1 MSKVKRL
8 NVMTPQGFSGELSKG
23 SQFSFAYETADAPK
37 EVSLVMPYD
46 PTPSISNVL
55 HPIFDMNVPEGFLAD
70 QIKRRMAKHMQVDEM
85 RLLSVIGGNQIG
97 RLTYENPSESSVPVR
112 AQVGLQEILSAETS
126 QSVFHFLVD
135 TYFESGISGVQPK
148 VLVPD
153 LDKLTGSRK
162 TMLSSDLIVK
172 SGAEEYAHLA
182 QNEFLC
188 LEAARLAGLETPPFW
203 LSESGELFVMERFDL
218 TTSGRLGFEDMAV
231 LLGLSKDPHD
241 NYKYSQS
248 YETLAAVIAQVCRH
262 ADPIRELERFFSSV
276 CLSVMVRNGDAHLK
290 NFGVIYTHPAAPETV
305 QLAPVFDVTTTTV
318 YENYNPKSGRSLVDR
333 TLAIK
338 MNKSKI
344 YPDRQQLIEFGR
356 KHCAVDRPAVIIER
370 IAEAMSQAL
379 VANRNRVNSELFTGM
394 QGEWDSGRMVALNDS
409 VGVGIKRTPVVV
421 LEKEKGEERD

>member
-1 MSKVKRL
+1 MSKIKLL
-8 NVMTPQGFSGELSKG
+8 NITTPQGMAGELSKG
-23 SQFSFAYETADAPK
+23 SQFSFAYASAQASS

-46 PTPSISNVL
+46 PTPAVSNVL

-85 RLLSVIGGNQIG
+85 RLLSIIGGNQIG
-97 RLTYENPSESSVPVR
+97 RLSYENPVEASAPVK
-112 AQVGLQEILSAETS
+112 AQVGLQEILSADAS
-126 QSVFHFLVD
+126 QGVFDFLVD

-172 SGAEEYAHLA
+172 SGADEYAHLA

-188 LEAARLAGLETPPFW
+188 LEAARLAGMQTPRFW
-203 LSESGELFVMERFDL
+203 LSERGDLFVMERFDL
-218 TTSGRLGFEDMAV
+218 TESGRLGFEDMAV
-231 LLGLSKDPHD
+231 LLGLNKDPHD

-248 YETLAAVIAQVCRH
+248 YETLAAVINEVCRQG
-262 ADPIRELERFFSSV
+262 DVLRELERFYSSV

-290 NFGVIYTHPAAPETV
+290 NFGVLYTHPGALETV

-318 YENYNPKSGRSLVDR
+318 YENYNPKSGQSLVDR

-338 MNKSKI
+338 MNKVKA

-356 KHCAVDRPAVIIER
+356 KHCGVANPGAIIDRISD
-370 IAEAMSQAL
+370 AMSEAL
-379 VANRNRVNSELFTGM
+379 SAHKVHIDVDLFSTM
-394 QGEWDSGRMVALNDS
+394 QKEWDAGRAMALHDS
-409 VGVGIKRTPVVV
+409 VVSGMRRKPVEKRAP
-421 LEKEKGEERD
+421 

>member
-8 NVMTPQGFSGELSKG
+8 NITTPQGLAGELSKG
-23 SQFSFAYETADAPK
+23 SQFSFAYASAQASS

-46 PTPSISNVL
+46 PTPAVSNVL

-85 RLLSVIGGNQIG
+85 RLLSIIRGNQIG
-97 RLTYENPSESSVPVR
+97 RLSYENPVEASAPVK
-112 AQVGLQEILSAETS
+112 AQVGLQEILSADAS
-126 QSVFHFLVD
+126 QGVFDFLVD

-172 SGAEEYAHLA
+172 SGADEYAHLA

-188 LEAARLAGLETPPFW
+188 LEAARLAGMQTPRFW
-203 LSESGELFVMERFDL
+203 LSERGDLFVMERFDL
-218 TTSGRLGFEDMAV
+218 TASGRLGFEDMAV
-231 LLGLSKDPHD
+231 LLGLNKDPHD

-248 YETLAAVIAQVCRH
+248 YETLAAVINEVCRQG
-262 ADPIRELERFFSSV
+262 DVLRELERFYSSV

-290 NFGVIYTHPAAPETV
+290 NFGVLYTHPGALETV

-318 YENYNPKSGRSLVDR
+318 YENYNPKSGQSLVDR

-338 MNKSKI
+338 MNKAKA

-356 KHCAVDRPAVIIER
+356 KHCGVANPGAIIDRISD
-370 IAEAMSQAL
+370 AMSEAL
-379 VANRNRVNSELFTGM
+379 SAHKVHIDVELFSTM
-394 QGEWDSGRMVALNDS
+394 QKEWDAGRAMALHDS
-409 VGVGIKRTPVVV
+409 VVSGMRRKPVEKRAP
-421 LEKEKGEERD
+421 

>member
-1 MSKVKRL
+1 MSRIKLL
-8 NVMTPQGFSGELSKG
+8 NVATPQGEAGGLSKG
-23 SQFSFAYETADAPK
+23 SQFSFAYTSLEAAR

-46 PTPSISNVL
+46 PTPAVSNVL

-97 RLTYENPSESSVPVR
+97 RLSYQNPLEASTPVSV
-112 AQVGLQEILSAETS
+112 QVGLKEILSADS
-126 QSVFHFLVD
+126 PQGVFDFLVD

-153 LDKLTGSRK
+153 LDKLTGNRK

-172 SGAEEYAHLA
+172 SGADEYAYLA

-188 LEAARLAGLETPPFW
+188 LEAARLAGMETPPFW
-203 LSESGELFVMERFDL
+203 LSERGDLFVMERFDL
-218 TTSGRLGFEDMAV
+218 TATGRLGFEDMAV
-231 LLGLSKDPHD
+231 LLGLNKDPHD

-248 YETLAAVIAQVCRH
+248 YETLAAVVNEVCRH
-262 ADPIRELERFFSSV
+262 GDALRELERFFSSV

-290 NFGVIYTHPAAPETV
+290 NFGVIYTHPGARETV

-318 YENYNPKSGRSLVDR
+318 YENYNPKSGGSLVDR

-338 MNKSKI
+338 MNKVKT

-356 KHCAVDRPAVIIER
+356 KYCGVEKPGVIIER
-370 IAEAMSQAL
+370 VAEAMSQAL
-379 VANRNRVNSELFTGM
+379 HAHEFRIDSGLFSKM
-394 QGEWDSGRMVALNDS
+394 QAEWDAGRAMALHDS
-409 VGVGIKRTPVVV
+409 VGSGMRRKPVV
-421 LEKEKGEERD
+421 KP

>member
-1 MSKVKRL
+1 MSRVKLL
-8 NVMTPQGFSGELSKG
+8 NVVAPQGNSGALSKG
-23 SQFSFAYETADAPK
+23 SQFSFAYASADAER

-46 PTPSISNVL
+46 PTPAVSNVL

-97 RLTYENPSESSVPVR
+97 RLTYQNPVEASVAVR
-112 AQVGLQEILSAETS
+112 AQVGLEQILSADTS
-126 QSVFHFLVD
+126 QGIFEFLVQ

-172 SGAEEYAHLA
+172 SGADEYAHLA

-188 LEAARLAGLETPPFW
+188 MEAARLAGMETPPFW
-203 LSESGELFVMERFDL
+203 LSEGGDLFVMERFDL
-218 TTSGRLGFEDMAV
+218 TPSGRLGFEDMAV
-231 LLGLSKDPHD
+231 LLGLNKDPHD

-248 YETLAAVIAQVCRH
+248 YETLAAVIDHVCSH
-262 ADPIRELERFFSSV
+262 GDPLRDLERFFFSV
-276 CLSVMVRNGDAHLK
+276 CLSVMVHNGDAHLK
-290 NFGVIYTHPAAPETV
+290 NFGVIYTHPGARETV
-305 QLAPVFDVTTTTV
+305 RLAPVFDVTTTTV

-338 MNKSKI
+338 MNKVKT
-344 YPDRQQLIEFGR
+344 YPDRQQLMEFGR
-356 KHCAVDRPAVIIER
+356 KHCAVEKPGVIIER
-370 IAEAMSQAL
+370 IAEAMSEAL
-379 VANRNRVNSELFTGM
+379 VTHQARIDVELFSAM
-394 QGEWDSGRMVALNDS
+394 QAEWDAGRATACYDS
-409 VGVGIKRTPVVV
+409 ITTAMKRKPVVR
-421 LEKEKGEERD
+421 KTQ

>member
-1 MSKVKRL
+1 MSKIKLL
-8 NVMTPQGFSGELSKG
+8 NITTPQGMAGELSRG
-23 SQFSFAYETADAPK
+23 SQFSFAYASAQASR

-46 PTPSISNVL
+46 PTPVVSNVL

-85 RLLSVIGGNQIG
+85 RLLSIIGGNQIG
-97 RLTYENPSESSVPVR
+97 RLSYENPIEASAPVR
-112 AQVGLQEILSAETS
+112 AQVGLQEILSADTS
-126 QSVFHFLVD
+126 QGVFDFLVE

-153 LDKLTGSRK
+153 LDKLTGNRK

-172 SGAEEYAHLA
+172 SGADEYAHLA

-188 LEAARLAGLETPPFW
+188 LEAARLAGLETPRFW
-203 LSESGELFVMERFDL
+203 LSEGSDLFVMERFDL
-218 TTSGRLGFEDMAV
+218 TESGRLGFEDMAV
-231 LLGLSKDPHD
+231 LLGLNKDPHD

-248 YETLAAVIAQVCRH
+248 YETLAAVINEVCRH
-262 ADPIRELERFFSSV
+262 GDVLRELERFFSYV

-290 NFGVIYTHPAAPETV
+290 NFGVLYTHPGAPETV

-318 YENYNPKSGRSLVDR
+318 YENYNPKSGQSLVDR

-338 MNKSKI
+338 MNKVKA

-356 KHCAVDRPAVIIER
+356 KHCGVANPGMIIER
-370 IAEAMSQAL
+370 ISDAMSEAL
-379 VANRNRVNSELFTGM
+379 RAHQVRIDVELFTTM
-394 QGEWDSGRMVALNDS
+394 QKEWDAGRTMALHDS
-409 VGVGIKRTPVVV
+409 VASGMRRKPVVT
-421 LEKEKGEERD
+421 RAP

>member
-8 NVMTPQGFSGELSKG
+8 NVTTPQGFAGELSKG
-23 SQFSFAYETADAPK
+23 SQFSFVYETADATR

-46 PTPSISNVL
+46 PTPSVSNVL

-97 RLTYENPSESSVPVR
+97 RLTYQNPIETPVSVR
-112 AQVGLQEILSAETS
+112 AQVGLQEILSADVS
-126 QSVFHFLVD
+126 QGVFDFLVD

-153 LDKLTGSRK
+153 LDKLTGNRK

-172 SGAEEYAHLA
+172 SGADEYAHLA

-203 LSESGELFVMERFDL
+203 LSENGDLFVMERFDL
-218 TTSGRLGFEDMAV
+218 TEAGRLGFEDMAV
-231 LLGLSKDPHD
+231 LLGLNKDPHD

-248 YETLAAVIAQVCRH
+248 YETLAAVIGQVCRH
-262 ADPIRELERFFSSV
+262 GDSLRELELFFASV

-290 NFGVIYTHPAAPETV
+290 NFGVIYTHPEALETV

-318 YENYNPKSGRSLVDR
+318 YENYSPKSGRSLVDR

-338 MNKSKI
+338 MNKVKT

-356 KHCAVDRPAVIIER
+356 KHCSVEKPALIIER
-370 IAEAMSQAL
+370 IAEAMTQAL
-379 VANRNRVNSELFTGM
+379 ANHQGRVNGELFADL
-394 QGEWDSGRMVALNDS
+394 QREWDAGRVVALNDS
-409 VGVGIKRTPVVV
+409 VGSGMKRKPVGTTRI
-421 LEKEKGEERD
+421 

>member
-8 NVMTPQGFSGELSKG
+8 NVTTPQGFSGELSKG
-23 SQFSFAYETADAPK
+23 SQFSFAYETADATR

-46 PTPSISNVL
+46 PTPSVSNVL

-97 RLTYENPSESSVPVR
+97 RLTYQNPLETPVSVR
-112 AQVGLQEILSAETS
+112 AQVGLQEILSADVS
-126 QSVFHFLVD
+126 QGVFEFLVD

-153 LDKLTGSRK
+153 LDKLTGNRK

-172 SGAEEYAHLA
+172 SGADEYPHLA

-188 LEAARLAGLETPPFW
+188 LEAARIAGLETPPFW
-203 LSESGELFVMERFDL
+203 LSENGDLFVMERFDL
-218 TTSGRLGFEDMAV
+218 TETGRLGFEDMAV
-231 LLGLSKDPHD
+231 LLGLNKDPHD

-248 YETLAAVIAQVCRH
+248 YETLAAVIGQVCRH
-262 ADPIRELERFFSSV
+262 GDSLRELERFFASV
-276 CLSVMVRNGDAHLK
+276 CVSVMVRNGDAHLK
-290 NFGVIYTHPAAPETV
+290 NFGVIYTHPDALETV

-338 MNKSKI
+338 MNKVKA

-356 KHCAVDRPAVIIER
+356 KHCSVEKPGLIIES
-370 IAEAMSQAL
+370 IAEAMTQAL
-379 VANRNRVNSELFTGM
+379 ANHQARVNGELFADM
-394 QGEWDSGRMVALNDS
+394 QREWDAGRVVALNDS
-409 VGVGIKRTPVVV
+409 VGSGMKRKPVGTTRI
-421 LEKEKGEERD
+421 

>member
-8 NVMTPQGFSGELSKG
+8 NVTTPQGFAGALSKG
-23 SQFSFAYETADAPK
+23 SQFSFVYETADATR

-46 PTPSISNVL
+46 PTPSVSNVL

-97 RLTYENPSESSVPVR
+97 RLTYQNPIETPVSVR
-112 AQVGLQEILSAETS
+112 AQVGLQEILSADVS
-126 QSVFHFLVD
+126 QGVFEFLVD

-153 LDKLTGSRK
+153 LDKLTGNRK

-172 SGAEEYAHLA
+172 SGADEYAHLA

-188 LEAARLAGLETPPFW
+188 LEAARIAGLETPPFW
-203 LSESGELFVMERFDL
+203 LSENGDLFVMERFDL
-218 TTSGRLGFEDMAV
+218 TEAGRLGFEDMAV
-231 LLGLSKDPHD
+231 LLGLNKDPHD

-248 YETLAAVIAQVCRH
+248 YETLAAVIGQVCRH
-262 ADPIRELERFFSSV
+262 GDALRELERFFASV

-290 NFGVIYTHPAAPETV
+290 NFGVIYTHPEALETV

-338 MNKSKI
+338 MNKVKT

-356 KHCAVDRPAVIIER
+356 KHCSVEKPALIIER
-370 IAEAMSQAL
+370 IAEAMTQAL
-379 VANRNRVNSELFTGM
+379 ANHQGRVNGELFADL
-394 QGEWDSGRMVALNDS
+394 QREWDAGRVVALNDS
-409 VGVGIKRTPVVV
+409 VGSGMKRKPVGTTRI
-421 LEKEKGEERD
+421 

>member
-1 MSKVKRL
+1 MSKVKLL

-23 SQFSFAYETADAPK
+23 SQFSFAYDSTDVPR

-46 PTPSISNVL
+46 PTPSVSNVL

-97 RLTYENPSESSVPVR
+97 RLTYQNPIEAPASVR
-112 AQVGLQEILSAETS
+112 AQVGLQEILSSDTS
-126 QSVFHFLVD
+126 QGVFDFLVD

-153 LDKLTGSRK
+153 LDKLVGGRK

-172 SGAEEYAHLA
+172 SGADGYAHLA

-188 LEAARLAGLETPPFW
+188 LDAARLAGLETPPFW
-203 LSESGELFVMERFDL
+203 LSESGDLFVMERFDL

-231 LLGLSKDPHD
+231 LLSLNKDPHD

-248 YETLAAVIAQVCRH
+248 YETLAAVIGQVCRYGE
-262 ADPIRELERFFSSV
+262 PIRELERFFSSV

-290 NFGVIYTHPAAPETV
+290 NFGVIYTHPDALASV
-305 QLAPVFDVTTTTV
+305 RLAPVFDVTTTTV

-338 MNKSKI
+338 MNKVKT

-356 KHCAVDRPAVIIER
+356 KHCSVDRPALIIER
-370 IAEAMSQAL
+370 IAEAMTEAL
-379 VANRNRVNSELFTGM
+379 VTNRHRMDGELISAM
-394 QGEWDSGRMVALNDS
+394 QTEWDAGRLMALNES
-409 VGVGIKRTPVVV
+409 KTPGLRRKPVVV
-421 LEKEKGEERD
+421 DVKKQKT

>member
-8 NVMTPQGFSGELSKG
+8 NVMTPQGWAGELSKG
-23 SQFSFAYETADAPK
+23 SQFSFAYQSADASR

-46 PTPSISNVL
+46 PTPSVSNVL
-55 HPIFDMNVPEGFLAD
+55 QPIFDMNVPEGFLAD
-70 QIKRRMAKHMQVDEM
+70 QIKRRMAKHMHVDEM

-97 RLTYENPSESSVPVR
+97 RLAYTNPAEPSGPVR
-112 AQVGLQEILSAETS
+112 AQIGLRDILTADASM
-126 QSVFHFLVD
+126 SVFSFLVE

-162 TMLSSDLIVK
+162 TLLSSDLIVK
-172 SGAEEYAHLA
+172 SGAEEYPFLA

-218 TTSGRLGFEDMAV
+218 TESERLGFEDMAV
-231 LLGLSKDPHD
+231 LLGLNKDPHD

-248 YETLAAVIAQVCRH
+248 YETLAAVIGQVCRH
-262 ADPIRELERFFSSV
+262 ADPIRELERFYSSV

-290 NFGVIYTHPAAPETV
+290 NFGVIYTHPAALETV

-318 YENYNPKSGRSLVDR
+318 YSNYNPKSGRSLVDR

-338 MNKSKI
+338 MNKTKA

-356 KHCAVDRPAVIIER
+356 KHCAVEKPALIIER
-370 IAEAMSQAL
+370 VAEAMSLAL
-379 VANRNRVNSELFTGM
+379 STHRPTVDAELFAGM
-394 QGEWDSGRMVALNDS
+394 RSEWDTGRMVALNDS
-409 VGVGIKRTPVVV
+409 VVSGVRRKPVLVDNTR
-421 LEKEKGEERD
+421 GGN

>member
-1 MSKVKRL
+1 MMSKVKLL
-8 NVMTPQGFSGELSKG
+8 NVMTPQGYSGDLSKG
-23 SQFSFAYETADAPK
+23 SQFSFAYASAEASR

-46 PTPSISNVL
+46 PTPSVSNVL

-70 QIKRRMAKHMQVDEM
+70 QIKRRMARHMQVDDM

-97 RLTYENPSESSVPVR
+97 RLSYVNPAQAPTTVR
-112 AQVGLQEILSAETS
+112 AQVGLQDILSADTS
-126 QSVFHFLVD
+126 QSVFDFLVD

-153 LDKLTGSRK
+153 LDKLTGDRK

-203 LSESGELFVMERFDL
+203 LSENGELFVMERFDL
-218 TTSGRLGFEDMAV
+218 TPSGRLGFEDMAV
-231 LLGLSKDPHD
+231 LLGLHKDPHD

-248 YETLAAVIAQVCRH
+248 YETLAAVVDQVCRH
-262 ADPIRELERFFSSV
+262 AEPVRERERFFSSV

-290 NFGVIYTHPAAPETV
+290 NFGVIYTHPDALETV
-305 QLAPVFDVTTTTV
+305 RLAPVFDVTTTTV
-318 YENYNPKSGRSLVDR
+318 YEHYNPKSGRSLVDR

-338 MNKSKI
+338 MNKVKT

-356 KHCAVDRPAVIIER
+356 KHCGVDKPLLIIER
-370 IAEAMSQAL
+370 IADAMSQAL
-379 VANRNRVNSELFTGM
+379 AINGHRIDGELLKGM
-394 QGEWDSGRMVALNDS
+394 QAEWDGGRLAALYDS
-409 VGVGIKRTPVVV
+409 VAPRFRRKP
-421 LEKEKGEERD
+421 LA

>member
-1 MSKVKRL
+1 MSKVKL
-8 NVMTPQGFSGELSKG
+8 LEVMTPQGLSGELSKG
-23 SQFSFAYETADAPK
+23 SQFSFAYASAEAAR

-46 PTPSISNVL
+46 PTPSVSNVL

-97 RLTYENPSESSVPVR
+97 RLSYQNPADAPVSVR
-112 AQVGLQEILSAETS
+112 AEVGLQEILSADAS
-126 QSVFHFLVD
+126 QGVFAFLVD

-172 SGAEEYAHLA
+172 SGADEYAHLA

-203 LSESGELFVMERFDL
+203 LSENGDLFVMERFDL
-218 TTSGRLGFEDMAV
+218 TPSGRLGFEDMAV
-231 LLGLSKDPHD
+231 LLSLNKDPHD

-248 YETLAAVIAQVCRH
+248 YETLAAVIGQVCRH
-262 ADPIRELERFFSSV
+262 GDPIRELERFFSSV

-290 NFGVIYTHPAAPETV
+290 NFGVIYSDPDALDTV
-305 QLAPVFDVTTTTV
+305 RLAPVFDVTTTTV

-338 MNKSKI
+338 MNKTKN

-356 KHCAVDRPAVIIER
+356 KHCAVDRPALIIER
-370 IAEAMSQAL
+370 IAEAMAEAL
-379 VANRNRVNSELFTGM
+379 ANNQHRTDGELFSGM
-394 QGEWDSGRMVALNDS
+394 QTEWDAGRLMALNDS
-409 VGVGIKRTPVVV
+409 ITPGLRRKPVEVGVNKR
-421 LEKEKGEERD
+421 DN

>member
-1 MSKVKRL
+1 MSKIKLL
-8 NVMTPQGFSGELSKG
+8 NITTPQGMAGELSKG
-23 SQFSFAYETADAPK
+23 SQFSFAYASAQASS

-46 PTPSISNVL
+46 PTPAVSNVL

-85 RLLSVIGGNQIG
+85 RLLSIIGGNQIG
-97 RLTYENPSESSVPVR
+97 RLSYENPVEASAPVK
-112 AQVGLQEILSAETS
+112 AQVGLQEILSADAS
-126 QSVFHFLVD
+126 QGVFDFLVE

-172 SGAEEYAHLA
+172 SGADEYAHLA

-188 LEAARLAGLETPPFW
+188 LEAARLAGMQTPRFW
-203 LSESGELFVMERFDL
+203 LSERGDLFVMERFDL
-218 TTSGRLGFEDMAV
+218 TESGRLGFEDMAV
-231 LLGLSKDPHD
+231 LLGLNKDPHD

-248 YETLAAVIAQVCRH
+248 YETLAAVINEVCRQG
-262 ADPIRELERFFSSV
+262 DVLRELERFYSSV

-290 NFGVIYTHPAAPETV
+290 NFGVLYTHPGALETV

-318 YENYNPKSGRSLVDR
+318 YENYNPKSGQSLVDR

-338 MNKSKI
+338 MNKAKA

-356 KHCAVDRPAVIIER
+356 KHCAVANPGAIIER
-370 IAEAMSQAL
+370 ISDAMSEAL
-379 VANRNRVNSELFTGM
+379 SEHKVHIDVELFSTM
-394 QGEWDSGRMVALNDS
+394 QKEWDAGRAMALHDS
-409 VGVGIKRTPVVV
+409 VVSGMRRKPVEKRAP
-421 LEKEKGEERD
+421 

>member
-1 MSKVKRL
+1 MSKIKRL
-8 NVMTPQGFSGELSKG
+8 NITTPQGMAGELSKG
-23 SQFSFAYETADAPK
+23 SQFSFAYASAQASS

-46 PTPSISNVL
+46 PTPAVSNVL

-85 RLLSVIGGNQIG
+85 RLLSIIGGNQIG
-97 RLTYENPSESSVPVR
+97 RLSYENPVEASAPVK
-112 AQVGLQEILSAETS
+112 AQVGLQEILSADAS
-126 QSVFHFLVD
+126 QGVFDFLVE

-172 SGAEEYAHLA
+172 SGADEYAHLA

-188 LEAARLAGLETPPFW
+188 LEAARLAGMQTPRFW
-203 LSESGELFVMERFDL
+203 LSERGDLFVMERFDL
-218 TTSGRLGFEDMAV
+218 TESGRLGFEDMAV
-231 LLGLSKDPHD
+231 LLGLNKDPHD

-248 YETLAAVIAQVCRH
+248 YETLAAVINEVCRQG
-262 ADPIRELERFFSSV
+262 DVLRELERFYSSV

-290 NFGVIYTHPAAPETV
+290 NFGVLYTHPGALETV

-318 YENYNPKSGRSLVDR
+318 YENYNPKSGQSLVDR

-338 MNKSKI
+338 MNKAKV

-356 KHCAVDRPAVIIER
+356 KHCGIANPGAIIER
-370 IAEAMSQAL
+370 ISDAMSEAL
-379 VANRNRVNSELFTGM
+379 SAHKVHIDVELFSTM
-394 QGEWDSGRMVALNDS
+394 QKEWDAGRAMALHDS
-409 VGVGIKRTPVVV
+409 VVSGMRRKPVEKRAP
-421 LEKEKGEERD
+421 

>member
-1 MSKVKRL
+1 MSKIKLL
-8 NVMTPQGFSGELSKG
+8 NITTPQGMAGELSKG
-23 SQFSFAYETADAPK
+23 SQFSFAYASAQASS

-46 PTPSISNVL
+46 PTPAVSNVL

-85 RLLSVIGGNQIG
+85 RLLSIIGGNQIG
-97 RLTYENPSESSVPVR
+97 RLSYENPVEASTPVK
-112 AQVGLQEILSAETS
+112 AQVGLQEILSADAS
-126 QSVFHFLVD
+126 QGVFDFLVE

-172 SGAEEYAHLA
+172 SGADEYAHLA

-188 LEAARLAGLETPPFW
+188 LEAARLAGMQTPRFW
-203 LSESGELFVMERFDL
+203 LSERGDLFVMERFDL
-218 TTSGRLGFEDMAV
+218 TESGRLGFEDMAV
-231 LLGLSKDPHD
+231 LLGLNKDPHD

-248 YETLAAVIAQVCRH
+248 YETLAAVINEVCRQG
-262 ADPIRELERFFSSV
+262 DVLRELERFYSSV

-290 NFGVIYTHPAAPETV
+290 NFGVLYTHPGALETV

-318 YENYNPKSGRSLVDR
+318 YESYNPKSGQSLVDR

-338 MNKSKI
+338 MNKAKA

-356 KHCAVDRPAVIIER
+356 KHCGVANPGAIIER
-370 IAEAMSQAL
+370 ISDAMSEAL
-379 VANRNRVNSELFTGM
+379 NEHKVHIDVELFSTM
-394 QGEWDSGRMVALNDS
+394 QKEWDAGRAMALHDS
-409 VGVGIKRTPVVV
+409 VVSGMRRKPVEKRAP
-421 LEKEKGEERD
+421 

>member
-1 MSKVKRL
+1 MSKIKLL
-8 NVMTPQGFSGELSKG
+8 NITTPQGMAGELSKG
-23 SQFSFAYETADAPK
+23 SQFSFAYASAQASS

-46 PTPSISNVL
+46 PTPAVSNVL

-70 QIKRRMAKHMQVDEM
+70 QIKRRMAKHRQVDEM
-85 RLLSVIGGNQIG
+85 RLLSIIGGNQIV
-97 RLTYENPSESSVPVR
+97 RLSYENPVEASAPVK
-112 AQVGLQEILSAETS
+112 AQVGLQEILSADAS
-126 QSVFHFLVD
+126 QGVFDFLVE

-172 SGAEEYAHLA
+172 SGADEYAHLA

-188 LEAARLAGLETPPFW
+188 LEAARLAGMQTPRFW
-203 LSESGELFVMERFDL
+203 LSERGDLFVMERFDL
-218 TTSGRLGFEDMAV
+218 TESGRLGFEDMAV
-231 LLGLSKDPHD
+231 LLGLNKDPHD

-248 YETLAAVIAQVCRH
+248 YETLAAVINEVCRQG
-262 ADPIRELERFFSSV
+262 DVLRELERFYSSV

-290 NFGVIYTHPAAPETV
+290 NFGVLYTHPGALETV

-318 YENYNPKSGRSLVDR
+318 YENYNPKSGQSLVDR

-338 MNKSKI
+338 MNKVKA

-356 KHCAVDRPAVIIER
+356 KHCGVANPGAIIER
-370 IAEAMSQAL
+370 ISDAMSEAL
-379 VANRNRVNSELFTGM
+379 SAHKVHIDVELFSTM
-394 QGEWDSGRMVALNDS
+394 QKEWDAGRAMALHDS
-409 VGVGIKRTPVVV
+409 VVSGMRRKPVEKRVP
-421 LEKEKGEERD
+421 

>member
-1 MSKVKRL
+1 MSKVKLL
-8 NVMTPQGFSGELSKG
+8 NVMTPQGYSGDLSKG
-23 SQFSFAYETADAPK
+23 SQFSFAYASAEAPR

-46 PTPSISNVL
+46 PTPSVSSVL

-70 QIKRRMAKHMQVDEM
+70 QIKRRMARHMQVDDM

-97 RLTYENPSESSVPVR
+97 RLSYVNPVEALTTVR
-112 AQVGLQEILSAETS
+112 AQVGLQDILSADTS
-126 QSVFHFLVD
+126 QSVFDFLVD

-153 LDKLTGSRK
+153 LDKLTGDRK
-162 TMLSSDLIVK
+162 TMPSSDLIVK

-203 LSESGELFVMERFDL
+203 LSENGELFVMERFDL
-218 TTSGRLGFEDMAV
+218 TPSGRLGFEDMAV
-231 LLGLSKDPHD
+231 LLGLYKDPHD

-248 YETLAAVIAQVCRH
+248 YETLAAVVNQVCRH
-262 ADPIRELERFFSSV
+262 AEPVRELERFFSSV

-290 NFGVIYTHPAAPETV
+290 NFGVIYTHPDALETV
-305 QLAPVFDVTTTTV
+305 RLAPVFDVTTTTV
-318 YENYNPKSGRSLVDR
+318 YEHYNPKSGRSLVDR

-338 MNKSKI
+338 MNKVKT

-356 KHCAVDRPAVIIER
+356 KHCGVDKPALIIER
-370 IAEAMSQAL
+370 IADAMDQAL
-379 VANRNRVNSELFTGM
+379 AINEHRIDGELLKGM
-394 QGEWDSGRMVALNDS
+394 RAEWDGGRLAALYDS
-409 VGVGIKRTPVVV
+409 VAPRFRRKP
-421 LEKEKGEERD
+421 LA

>member
-1 MSKVKRL
+1 MSRVKLL
-8 NVMTPQGFSGELSKG
+8 NVVAPQGNSGALSKG
-23 SQFSFAYETADAPK
+23 SQFSFAYASADAER

-46 PTPSISNVL
+46 PTPAVSNVL

-97 RLTYENPSESSVPVR
+97 RLTYQNPVEASVAVR
-112 AQVGLQEILSAETS
+112 AQVGLEQILSADTS
-126 QSVFHFLVD
+126 QGIFEFLVQ

-172 SGAEEYAHLA
+172 SGADEYAHLA

-188 LEAARLAGLETPPFW
+188 MEAARLAGMETPPFW
-203 LSESGELFVMERFDL
+203 LSEGGDLFVMERFDL
-218 TTSGRLGFEDMAV
+218 TPSGRLGFEDMAV
-231 LLGLSKDPHD
+231 LLGLNKDPHD

-248 YETLAAVIAQVCRH
+248 YETLAAVIDHVCSH
-262 ADPIRELERFFSSV
+262 GDPLRELERFFFSV
-276 CLSVMVRNGDAHLK
+276 CLSVMVHNGDAHLK
-290 NFGVIYTHPAAPETV
+290 NFGMIYTHPGARETV
-305 QLAPVFDVTTTTV
+305 RLAPVFDVTTTTV

-338 MNKSKI
+338 MNKVKT
-344 YPDRQQLIEFGR
+344 YPDRQQLMEFGR
-356 KHCAVDRPAVIIER
+356 KHCAVEKPGVIIER
-370 IAEAMSQAL
+370 IAEAMSEAL
-379 VANRNRVNSELFTGM
+379 VTHQARIDVELFSAM
-394 QGEWDSGRMVALNDS
+394 QAEWDAGRATACYDS
-409 VGVGIKRTPVVV
+409 ITTAMKRKPVVR
-421 LEKEKGEERD
+421 KTQ

>member
-1 MSKVKRL
+1 MSKVKLL
-8 NVMTPQGFSGELSKG
+8 NITTPQGLAGELSKG
-23 SQFSFAYETADAPK
+23 SQFSFAYASAQASS

-46 PTPSISNVL
+46 PTPAVSNVL

-85 RLLSVIGGNQIG
+85 RLLSIIGGNQIG
-97 RLTYENPSESSVPVR
+97 RLSYENPVEASAPVK
-112 AQVGLQEILSAETS
+112 AQVGLQEILSADAS
-126 QSVFHFLVD
+126 QGVFDFLVE

-172 SGAEEYAHLA
+172 SGADEYAHLA

-188 LEAARLAGLETPPFW
+188 LEAARLAGMQTPRFW
-203 LSESGELFVMERFDL
+203 LSERGDLFVMERFDL
-218 TTSGRLGFEDMAV
+218 TESGRLGFEDMAV
-231 LLGLSKDPHD
+231 LLGLNKDPHD

-248 YETLAAVIAQVCRH
+248 YETLAAVINEVCRQG
-262 ADPIRELERFFSSV
+262 DVLRELERFYSSV

-290 NFGVIYTHPAAPETV
+290 NFGVLYTHPGALETV

-318 YENYNPKSGRSLVDR
+318 YENYNPKSGQSLVDR

-338 MNKSKI
+338 MNKAKA

-356 KHCAVDRPAVIIER
+356 KHCGVANPGAIIDRISD
-370 IAEAMSQAL
+370 AMSETLSAHK
-379 VANRNRVNSELFTGM
+379 VHIDVELFSTM
-394 QGEWDSGRMVALNDS
+394 QKEWDAGRAMALHDS
-409 VGVGIKRTPVVV
+409 VVSGMRRKPVEKRAP
-421 LEKEKGEERD
+421 

>member
-1 MSKVKRL
+1 MSRVKLL
-8 NVMTPQGFSGELSKG
+8 NVMTPQGFSGQLSKG
-23 SQFSFAYETADAPK
+23 SQFSFAYESSDAPK

-97 RLTYENPSESSVPVR
+97 RLTYQNPIEASVSVR
-112 AQVGLQEILSAETS
+112 AQVGLQEILSADSS
-126 QSVFHFLVD
+126 QGVFDFLVD

-153 LDKLTGSRK
+153 LDKLTGNRK

-172 SGAEEYAHLA
+172 SGADEYAHLA

-188 LEAARLAGLETPPFW
+188 LEAARLAGLETPRFW
-203 LSESGELFVMERFDL
+203 ISESGDLFVMERFDL
-218 TTSGRLGFEDMAV
+218 TSSGRLGFEDMAV
-231 LLGLSKDPHD
+231 LLGLNKDPHD

-248 YETLAAVIAQVCRH
+248 YETLAAVIAKVCRH
-262 ADPIRELERFFSSV
+262 ADPVRELERFFSSV

-290 NFGVIYTHPAAPETV
+290 NFGVIYTHPEALDTV

-338 MNKSKI
+338 MNKVKT
-344 YPDRQQLIEFGR
+344 YPDRQHLVEFGR
-356 KHCAVDRPAVIIER
+356 KHCAVDRPALIIER
-370 IAEAMSQAL
+370 IAEAMTEAL
-379 VANRNRVNSELFTGM
+379 AVNRHRVDSELFAGM
-394 QGEWDSGRMVALNDS
+394 QAEWDAGRLMALNDS
-409 VGVGIKRTPVVV
+409 VAPRLSRKPVVN
-421 LEKEKGEERD
+421 E

>member
-1 MSKVKRL
+1 MSRVKQL
-8 NVMTPQGFSGELSKG
+8 DIITPQGFSGELSKG
-23 SQFSFAYETADAPK
+23 SQFSFGYESADAPK

-46 PTPSISNVL
+46 PTPSVSNVL

-97 RLTYENPSESSVPVR
+97 RLTYQNPLEASVAVR
-112 AQVGLQEILSAETS
+112 AQVGLQEILSADTS
-126 QSVFHFLVD
+126 QGVFDFLVD

-203 LSESGELFVMERFDL
+203 LSERGDLFVMERFDL
-218 TTSGRLGFEDMAV
+218 TESGRLGFEDMAV
-231 LLGLSKDPHD
+231 LLGLNKDPHD

-262 ADPIRELERFFSSV
+262 ANPLRELERFFSSV

-290 NFGVIYTHPAAPETV
+290 NFGVIYTHPGARETV

-338 MNKSKI
+338 MNKVKT

-356 KHCAVDRPAVIIER
+356 QHCAVDKPSLIIER
-370 IAEAMSQAL
+370 IAEAMTEAL
-379 VANRNRVNSELFTGM
+379 VVNQGRVEDELLSGM
-394 QGEWDSGRMVALNDS
+394 QGEWDAGRMVALHDS
-409 VGVGIKRTPVVV
+409 VKSGLKRKPVM
-421 LEKEKGEERD
+421 KK

>member
-1 MSKVKRL
+1 MSRVKQL
-8 NVMTPQGFSGELSKG
+8 NIITPQGFSGELSKG
-23 SQFSFAYETADAPK
+23 SQFSFGYESADAPK
-37 EVSLVMPYD
+37 EVSLVMPFD
-46 PTPSISNVL
+46 PTPSVSNVL

-97 RLTYENPSESSVPVR
+97 RLTYQNPLEASVAVR
-112 AQVGLQEILSAETS
+112 AQVGLKDILSAGAS
-126 QSVFHFLVD
+126 QGVFDFLVD

-203 LSESGELFVMERFDL
+203 LSESGDLFVMERFDL
-218 TTSGRLGFEDMAV
+218 TESGRLGFEDMAV

-248 YETLAAVIAQVCRH
+248 YETLAAVIGQVCQH
-262 ADPIRELERFFSSV
+262 ANPLRELERFFSSI

-290 NFGVIYTHPAAPETV
+290 NFGVIYTHPGARETV

-338 MNKSKI
+338 MNKVKT

-356 KHCAVDRPAVIIER
+356 QHCAVDKPSLIIER
-370 IAEAMSQAL
+370 IAEAMTEAL
-379 VANRNRVNSELFTGM
+379 VVNQGRVDGGLFSGM
-394 QGEWDSGRMVALNDS
+394 QAEWDAGRVVALHDS
-409 VGVGIKRTPVVV
+409 VKSGLKRKPVV
-421 LEKEKGEERD
+421 KK

>member
-1 MSKVKRL
+1 MSRVKQL
-8 NVMTPQGFSGELSKG
+8 NIITPQGFSGELSKG
-23 SQFSFAYETADAPK
+23 SQFSFGYESADAPK

-46 PTPSISNVL
+46 PTPSVSNVL

-97 RLTYENPSESSVPVR
+97 RLTYQNPLEASVAVR
-112 AQVGLQEILSAETS
+112 AQVGLQEILSADTS
-126 QSVFHFLVD
+126 QGVFDFLVD

-203 LSESGELFVMERFDL
+203 LSERGDLFVMERFDL
-218 TTSGRLGFEDMAV
+218 TESGRLGFEDMAV
-231 LLGLSKDPHD
+231 LLGLNKDPHD

-262 ADPIRELERFFSSV
+262 ANPLRELERFFSSV

-290 NFGVIYTHPAAPETV
+290 NFGVIYTHPGARETV

-338 MNKSKI
+338 MNKVKT

-356 KHCAVDRPAVIIER
+356 QHCAVDKPSLIIER
-370 IAEAMSQAL
+370 IAEAMTEAL
-379 VANRNRVNSELFTGM
+379 VVNQGRVEDELLSGM
-394 QGEWDSGRMVALNDS
+394 QGEWDAGRMVALHDS
-409 VGVGIKRTPVVV
+409 VKSGLKRKPVM
-421 LEKEKGEERD
+421 KK

>member
-1 MSKVKRL
+1 MSKIKLL
-8 NVMTPQGFSGELSKG
+8 NITTPQGMAGELSKG
-23 SQFSFAYETADAPK
+23 SQFSFAYASAQASS

-46 PTPSISNVL
+46 PTPAVSNVL

-85 RLLSVIGGNQIG
+85 RLLSIIGGNQIG
-97 RLTYENPSESSVPVR
+97 RLSYENPVEASAPVK
-112 AQVGLQEILSAETS
+112 AQVGLQEILSADAS
-126 QSVFHFLVD
+126 QGVFDFLVE

-162 TMLSSDLIVK
+162 AMLSSDLIVK
-172 SGAEEYAHLA
+172 SGADEYAHLA

-188 LEAARLAGLETPPFW
+188 LEAARLAGMQTPRFW
-203 LSESGELFVMERFDL
+203 LSERGDLFVMERFDL
-218 TTSGRLGFEDMAV
+218 TESGRLGFEDMAV
-231 LLGLSKDPHD
+231 LLGLNKDPHD

-248 YETLAAVIAQVCRH
+248 YETLAAVINEVCRQG
-262 ADPIRELERFFSSV
+262 DVLRELERFYSSV

-290 NFGVIYTHPAAPETV
+290 NFGVLYTHPGALETV

-318 YENYNPKSGRSLVDR
+318 YENYNPKSGQSLVDR

-338 MNKSKI
+338 MNKAKV

-356 KHCAVDRPAVIIER
+356 KHCGIANPGAIIER
-370 IAEAMSQAL
+370 ISDAMSEAL
-379 VANRNRVNSELFTGM
+379 SAHKVHIDVELFSTM
-394 QGEWDSGRMVALNDS
+394 QKEWDAGRAMALHDS
-409 VGVGIKRTPVVV
+409 VVSGMRRKPVEKRAP
-421 LEKEKGEERD
+421 

>member
-8 NVMTPQGFSGELSKG
+8 NVTTPQGFSGELSKG
-23 SQFSFAYETADAPK
+23 SQFSFAYETADATR

-46 PTPSISNVL
+46 PTPSVSNVL

-70 QIKRRMAKHMQVDEM
+70 QIKRRMAKHMQIDEM

-97 RLTYENPSESSVPVR
+97 RLTYQNPIETPVSVR
-112 AQVGLQEILSAETS
+112 AQVGLQEILSADVS
-126 QSVFHFLVD
+126 QGIFEFLVD

-153 LDKLTGSRK
+153 LDKLTGNRK

-172 SGAEEYAHLA
+172 SGADEYAHLA

-188 LEAARLAGLETPPFW
+188 LEAARLSGLDTPPFW
-203 LSESGELFVMERFDL
+203 LSENGDLFVMERFDL
-218 TTSGRLGFEDMAV
+218 TEDGRLGFEDMAV
-231 LLGLSKDPHD
+231 LLGLNKDPHD

-248 YETLAAVIAQVCRH
+248 YETLAAVIGQVCRH
-262 ADPIRELERFFSSV
+262 GDPLRELERFFSSV

-290 NFGVIYTHPAAPETV
+290 NFGVIYTHPNAPETV
-305 QLAPVFDVTTTTV
+305 QLAPVFDITTTTV

-338 MNKSKI
+338 MNKVKT

-356 KHCAVDRPAVIIER
+356 KHCSVEKPALIIER
-370 IAEAMSQAL
+370 IAEAMTQAL
-379 VANRNRVNSELFTGM
+379 ANHQARVNGELFADM
-394 QGEWDSGRMVALNDS
+394 QREWDAGRGVALNDS
-409 VGVGIKRTPVVV
+409 VGSGMKRKPVDTTGI
-421 LEKEKGEERD
+421 

>member
-8 NVMTPQGFSGELSKG
+8 NVMTPQGHSGELSKG
-23 SQFSFAYETADAPK
+23 SQFSFAYQSASPLR

-46 PTPSISNVL
+46 PTPSVSSIL
-55 HPIFDMNVPEGFLAD
+55 QPIFDMNVPEGYLAD

-97 RLTYENPSESSVPVR
+97 RLTYENPIEPSGSVR
-112 AQVGLQEILSAETS
+112 AQVGLQEILSADTS
-126 QSVFHFLVD
+126 QHVFGFLVE

-162 TMLSSDLIVK
+162 TVISSDLIVK
-172 SGAEEYAHLA
+172 SGAEEYEHLA

-188 LEAARLAGLETPPFW
+188 LEAARLAGLHTPPFW
-203 LSESGELFVMERFDL
+203 LSDNGELFVMERFDL
-218 TTSGRLGFEDMAV
+218 TASDRLGFEDMAV
-231 LLGLSKDPHD
+231 LLGLNKDPHD

-248 YETLAAVIAQVCRH
+248 YETLAAVIRQVCRH

-290 NFGVIYTHPAAPETV
+290 NFGVTYTHPAATETV
-305 QLAPVFDVTTTTV
+305 QLAPVYDVTTTTV
-318 YENYNPKSGRSLVDR
+318 YENYNPRTGRSLVDR

-338 MNKSKI
+338 MNKAKA

-356 KHCAVDRPAVIIER
+356 KHCAVDKPALIVDR

-379 VANRNRVNSELFTGM
+379 LIHRPRIDVELFARM
-394 QGEWDSGRMVALNDS
+394 QREWDTGRMVALNDS
-409 VGVGIKRTPVVV
+409 VGSGLKRHP
-421 LEKEKGEERD
+421 LSSGRKEKADK

>member
-1 MSKVKRL
+1 MSKIKRL
-8 NVMTPQGFSGELSKG
+8 NIATPQGMAGELSRG
-23 SQFSFAYETADAPK
+23 SQFSFAYDSAEAPR

-46 PTPSISNVL
+46 PTPTVHNVL

-97 RLTYENPSESSVPVR
+97 RLSYENPIEASRPVK
-112 AQVGLQEILSAETS
+112 AQVGLQEILSADTS
-126 QSVFHFLVD
+126 QGVFNFLVE

-153 LDKLTGSRK
+153 LDKLTGGRK
-162 TMLSSDLIVK
+162 TLLSSDLIVK
-172 SGAEEYAHLA
+172 SGADEYSHLA

-188 LEAARLAGLETPPFW
+188 LEAARLAGLETPRFW
-203 LSESGELFVMERFDL
+203 LSESGDLFVMERFDL
-218 TTSGRLGFEDMAV
+218 TQSDRLGFEDMAV

-248 YETLAAVIAQVCRH
+248 YETLAAVINQVCRH
-262 ADPIRELERFFSSV
+262 GDALRELERFFSYV

-290 NFGVIYTHPAAPETV
+290 NFGVIYTHPGAPETV

-318 YENYNPKSGRSLVDR
+318 YENYNPKSGQSLVDR

-338 MNKSKI
+338 MNKVKA

-356 KHCAVDRPAVIIER
+356 KHCGVANPGLIIER
-370 IAEAMSQAL
+370 IAQAMSEALQANH
-379 VANRNRVNSELFTGM
+379 ARIDAELLSTM
-394 QGEWDSGRMVALNDS
+394 QKEWDAGRAMAFHDS
-409 VGVGIKRTPVVV
+409 VMSGMKRKPVVKPV
-421 LEKEKGEERD
+421 Q

>member
-1 MSKVKRL
+1 MSKIKLL
-8 NVMTPQGFSGELSKG
+8 NITTPQGMAGELSKG
-23 SQFSFAYETADAPK
+23 SQFSFAYASAQASS

-46 PTPSISNVL
+46 PTPAVSNVL

-85 RLLSVIGGNQIG
+85 RLLSIIGGNQIG
-97 RLTYENPSESSVPVR
+97 RLSYENPVEASTPVK
-112 AQVGLQEILSAETS
+112 AQVGLQEILSADAS
-126 QSVFHFLVD
+126 QGVFDFLVE

-172 SGAEEYAHLA
+172 SGADEYAHLA

-188 LEAARLAGLETPPFW
+188 LEAARLAGMQTPRFW
-203 LSESGELFVMERFDL
+203 LSERGDLFVMERFDL
-218 TTSGRLGFEDMAV
+218 TESGRLGFEDMAV
-231 LLGLSKDPHD
+231 LLGLNKDPHD

-248 YETLAAVIAQVCRH
+248 YETLAAVINEVCRQG
-262 ADPIRELERFFSSV
+262 DVLRELERFYSSV

-290 NFGVIYTHPAAPETV
+290 NFGVLYTHPGALETV

-318 YENYNPKSGRSLVDR
+318 YENYNPKSGQSLVDR

-338 MNKSKI
+338 MNKAKA

-356 KHCAVDRPAVIIER
+356 KHCGVANPGAIIER
-370 IAEAMSQAL
+370 ISDAMSEAL
-379 VANRNRVNSELFTGM
+379 NEHKVHIDVELFSTM
-394 QGEWDSGRMVALNDS
+394 QKEWDAGRAMALHDS
-409 VGVGIKRTPVVV
+409 VVSGMRRKPVEKRAP
-421 LEKEKGEERD
+421 

>member
-1 MSKVKRL
+1 MMSKVKLL
-8 NVMTPQGFSGELSKG
+8 NVMTPQGYSGDLSKG
-23 SQFSFAYETADAPK
+23 SQFSFAYASAEAPR

-46 PTPSISNVL
+46 PTPSVSNVL

-70 QIKRRMAKHMQVDEM
+70 QIKRRMARHMQVDDM

-97 RLTYENPSESSVPVR
+97 RLSYVNPVEALTTVR
-112 AQVGLQEILSAETS
+112 AQVGLQDILSADTS
-126 QSVFHFLVD
+126 QSVFDFLVD

-153 LDKLTGSRK
+153 LDKLTGDRK
-162 TMLSSDLIVK
+162 TMPSSDLIVK

-203 LSESGELFVMERFDL
+203 LSENGELFVMERFDL
-218 TTSGRLGFEDMAV
+218 TPSGRLGFEDMAV
-231 LLGLSKDPHD
+231 LLGLYKDPHD

-248 YETLAAVIAQVCRH
+248 YETLAAVVNQVCRH
-262 ADPIRELERFFSSV
+262 AEPVRELERFFSSV

-290 NFGVIYTHPAAPETV
+290 NFGVIYTHPDALETV
-305 QLAPVFDVTTTTV
+305 RLAPVFDVTTTTV
-318 YENYNPKSGRSLVDR
+318 YEHYNPKSGRSLVDR

-338 MNKSKI
+338 MNKVKT

-356 KHCAVDRPAVIIER
+356 KHCGVDKPALIIER
-370 IAEAMSQAL
+370 IADAMDQAL
-379 VANRNRVNSELFTGM
+379 AINEHRIDGELLKGM
-394 QGEWDSGRMVALNDS
+394 RAEWDGGRLAALYDS
-409 VGVGIKRTPVVV
+409 VAPRFRRKP
-421 LEKEKGEERD
+421 LA